1 MFNDGSIEGGD
12 LPTIGTWTINRPE
25 WQLIDLAL
33 AAYNKVGVALYSTLG
48 RDAVGTINHS
58 QISMIFFASRNLESL
73 LQLVPKCPKLR
84 IVVSLDELTKPTEEK
99 AIRLLKEHNIRF
111 MNLAELESMGK
122 ANPLP
127 PTPPA
132 PESIATICY
141 SSGTTSNPKGVV
153 LTHWNLASSAIAFSQ
168 GFYFRST
175 DPNIPIVSYLPLAHI
190 VGRVIEFTA
199 FLMGCRIGYY
209 TGDPL
214 KLIEDCQILKPVI
227 FPAVPRILNRIAMKI
242 QAVKAEYSIKGVILR
257 YALETKI
264 ARIQQDGYA
273 HHWFWDLLIFNKLKA
288 LADVPDLGY
297 TAEDKP
303 NPRGELCV
311 RGASVFKEYYREP
324 ELTRQVKDDDGW
336 FHTGD
341 VGEIDT
347 QVRIKVID
355 RVKNVMKLSQGE
367 YVALDKVE
375 NGYATCPIIAQL
387 FVYGNSQKNH
397 LVGLVVPE
405 LPEFAKLA
413 TQVIGRDVAPG
424 DMPSLDDAANN
435 VRIKKEIL
443 RLMDITAKESG
454 LQGFEK
460 IKAIHVILE
469 PFSTDNGMMTPTFK
483 LRRWV

>member
-1 MFNDGSIEGGD
+1 
-12 LPTIGTWTINRPE
+12 
-25 WQLIDLAL
+25 
-33 AAYNKVGVALYSTLG
+33 
-48 RDAVGTINHS
+48 
-58 QISMIFFASRNLESL
+58 
-73 LQLVPKCPKLR
+73 
-84 IVVSLDELTKPTEEK
+84 
-99 AIRLLKEHNIRF
+99 
-111 MNLAELESMGK
+111 
-122 ANPLP
+122 
-127 PTPPA
+127 
-132 PESIATICY
+132 
-141 SSGTTSNPKGVV
+141 
-153 LTHWNLASSAIAFSQ
+153 
-168 GFYFRST
+168 
-175 DPNIPIVSYLPLAHI
+175 
-190 VGRVIEFTA
+190 
-199 FLMGCRIGYY
+199 MGCRIGYY

-288 LADVPDLGY
+288 VLGGNVEYICSGAAPCVPDVLYTLRAAFACEVLEGWGLTETCGSGARSLPRDPTSAGTVGTVSGSVGVKLADVPDLGY

-324 ELTRQVKDDDGW
+324 DLTRQVKDDDGW

-483 LRRWV
+483 LRRREIETRYSDILVRLY

>member
-1 MFNDGSIEGGD
+1 
-12 LPTIGTWTINRPE
+12 
-25 WQLIDLAL
+25 
-33 AAYNKVGVALYSTLG
+33 
-48 RDAVGTINHS
+48 
-58 QISMIFFASRNLESL
+58 
-73 LQLVPKCPKLR
+73 
-84 IVVSLDELTKPTEEK
+84 
-99 AIRLLKEHNIRF
+99 
-111 MNLAELESMGK
+111 MGK

-153 LTHWNLASSAIAFSQ
+153 LTHWNLASSDIAFSQ

-242 QAVKAEYSIKGVILR
+242 QAVKAEYSVKGAILR
-257 YALETKI
+257 YALGTKI
-264 ARIQQDGYA
+264 ARIQQDGYV

-288 LADVPDLGY
+288 VLGGNVEYICSGAAPCVPDVLYTLRAAFACEVLEGWGLTETCGSGARSLPRDPTSAGTVGTVSGSVEVKLADVPDLGY

-324 ELTRQVKDDDGW
+324 DLTRQVKDDDGW

-397 LVGLVVPE
+397 L
-405 LPEFAKLA
+405 
-413 TQVIGRDVAPG
+413 
-424 DMPSLDDAANN
+424 
-435 VRIKKEIL
+435 
-443 RLMDITAKESG
+443 
-454 LQGFEK
+454 
-460 IKAIHVILE
+460 
-469 PFSTDNGMMTPTFK
+469 
-483 LRRWV
+483 